1 MGTKILSESLST
13 RVNVEVRKSKRNEKG
28 MGECTGRDG
37 GRTNRRGLAEQ
48 NSFGQIK
55 QSLAIC
61 A

>member
-1 MGTKILSESLST
+1 M
-13 RVNVEVRKSKRNEKG
+13 KRGWENAREG
-28 MGECTGRDG
+28 MEGE
-37 GRTNRRGLAEQ
+37 NRRGLAEQ

>member
-1 MGTKILSESLST
+1 MRGLGEGGGRERREKE
-13 RVNVEVRKSKRNEKG
+13 NEKG
-28 MGECTGRDG
+28 LE
-37 GRTNRRGLAEQ
+37 EQ

>member
-1 MGTKILSESLST
+1 MQGVRREKNRERERE
-13 RVNVEVRKSKRNEKG
+13 RVRERRE
-28 MGECTGRDG
+28 G
-37 GRTNRRGLAEQ
+37 GGPAEQ

>member
-1 MGTKILSESLST
+1 MRGREE
-13 RVNVEVRKSKRNEKG
+13 REREREREREKREKENEKG
-28 MGECTGRDG
+28 LE
-37 GRTNRRGLAEQ
+37 EQ